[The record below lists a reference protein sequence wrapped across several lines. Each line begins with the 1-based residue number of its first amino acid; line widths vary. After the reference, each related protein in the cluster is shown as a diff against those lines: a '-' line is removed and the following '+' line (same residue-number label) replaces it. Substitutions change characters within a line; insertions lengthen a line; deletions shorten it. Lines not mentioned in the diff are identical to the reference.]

1 MLFTFYYKINIQF
14 KMKII
19 IYTLTLI
26 LTLAVSACSS
36 IKVFSEKEAEA
47 NLSAYKTYA
56 FVSVPI
62 EQLDQATA
70 ILYEEIRK
78 RIAQEMSEKGYKPNT
93 ENPDLYVAFN
103 ILTEERRKE
112 VTKSTNPYDPY
123 GMYGMWPSAYP
134 WGWPRQDYRYKEIRI
149 EKTGTMVVDLISS
162 KKQEPVWRGIGIG
175 PVNDPEERFETS
187 YKIVKKL
194 FKEFPS

>member
-1 MLFTFYYKINIQF
+1 
-14 KMKII
+14 MKII
-19 IYTLTLI
+19 LYSLILI
-26 LTLAVSACSS
+26 LTITVSSCSS
-36 IKVFSEKEAEA
+36 IKVFSEQETETD
-47 NLSAYKTYA
+47 LSAYKTYA
-56 FVSVPI
+56 FVSVPV

-78 RIAQEMSEKGYKPNT
+78 RIAREMSERGYQPNA

-112 VTKSTNPYDPY
+112 LTKSANPYGS

-149 EKTGTMVVDLISS
+149 EKTGTMVVDIISS
-162 KKQEPVWRGIGIG
+162 EKQEPVWRGIGVG